1 MKILH
6 TEASRGWGGQEIRI
20 LTEAAGMIARGHA
33 VELACPAEARIFAE
47 APRYGVPA
55 HALPIGRKN
64 LAGLLALRGFLRA
77 HAYDVINTHSS
88 TDTWLAAL
96 ASLGWS
102 APPLVRTRHI
112 SAPLPD
118 NRATRWLYSRASAHV
133 VTTGEALREQLIR
146 DNGLPAAQIT
156 SVPTGIDPDRFP
168 PTDATKRHARRMEL
182 GLPPEA
188 PIVGIVATLRSWKG
202 HRYLIEALPALP
214 NPDTRLVIVGDGPQR
229 DALEAQAD
237 ALGLRGRIVF
247 AGNRDDV
254 APWLQS
260 FDVFA
265 LPSYANE
272 GVPQALLQAMFTG
285 LGAVTTDAGAIPEI
299 AIDGK
304 TALVV
309 PRENVTALAA
319 ALGRLLT
326 DPALAEH
333 LGRAARERVL
343 ARHSLATMLER
354 MESVFAR
361 AAGNL
366 ASL

>member
-33 VELACPAEARIFAE
+33 VELACPPEARIFAE

-55 HALPIGRKN
+55 HALPIGRKS
-64 LAGLLALRGFLRA
+64 LAGLLAMRRFLRA
-77 HAYDVINTHSS
+77 HTYDVVNSHSS

-96 ASLGWS
+96 SSLGWS

-112 SAPLPD
+112 SAAVPD
-118 NRATRWLYSRASAHV
+118 NRATRWLYCRASAHV
-133 VTTGEALREQLIR
+133 VTTGEALRAQLIR
-146 DNGLPAAQIT
+146 DNSVPSAQVT
-156 SVPTGIDPDRFP
+156 SVPTGIDPERFP
-168 PTDATKRHARRMEL
+168 PTDATKRRARRMEL
-182 GLPPEA
+182 GLPSDG

-202 HRYLIEALPALP
+202 HRYLIAALVALPDPA
-214 NPDTRLVIVGDGPQR
+214 TCLVIVGEGPQR
-229 DALEAQAD
+229 DALEAQAA
-237 ALGLRGRIVF
+237 ALGLNDRVVF

-260 FDVFA
+260 FDAFA

-309 PRENVTALAA
+309 PREDVAALAA
-319 ALGRLLT
+319 ALGRLLA

-333 LGRAARERVL
+333 LGSAARERVL
-343 ARHSLATMLER
+343 ARHSLSTMLER
-354 MESVFAR
+354 MESVFAQVTGNR
-361 AAGNL
+361 APR
-366 ASL
+366 